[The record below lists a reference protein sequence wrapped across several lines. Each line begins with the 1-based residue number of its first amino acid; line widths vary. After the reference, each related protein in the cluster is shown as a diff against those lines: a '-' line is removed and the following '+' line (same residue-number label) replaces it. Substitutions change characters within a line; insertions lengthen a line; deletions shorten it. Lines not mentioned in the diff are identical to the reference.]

1 MITAPRKKRSDS
13 ESGVRLLVVYY
24 YYYYSQSAIWQL
36 ARNLMG
42 SYGTTLAPRVRR
54 VSTVRRKSPS

>member
-13 ESGVRLLVVYY
+13 ESGVRLLVLY

-36 ARNLMG
+36 PRN
-42 SYGTTLAPRVRR
+42 AFPAVRAD
-54 VSTVRRKSPS
+54 VAT